1 MYKNLLRPILFLL
14 QPEAIHH
21 VVFFLFK
28 LVRNIPFGVWLIKKY
43 YSKYNNKPFELWGI
57 EFKNRV
63 GLAAGLDKNADAFDM
78 FDALGFG
85 FVEIGT
91 VTPVSQPGNPK
102 PRIFR
107 LKKDQAL
114 INRMGFNNKGAE
126 NAAQNL
132 KRRKGNII
140 IGGNIGKNKVTP
152 NEQAVNDYLLGFA
165 TLYPVVDYFVINVSS
180 PNTPNLR
187 ELQEREPLKVIL
199 TAIMEANKAKEKQKP
214 VLLKIAPDLSFEQI
228 DIIIELV
235 AETGLNGLVVN
246 NTTISRENLSYS
258 KEFIEKIGAGGL
270 SGKPLGKRSNEIIK
284 YIADKTG
291 GSIPIIGSGGIMS
304 EADAKAK
311 LEAGAS
317 LVQLYTGFIY
327 EGPGLIR
334 EINKSI

>member
-14 QPEAIHH
+14 QPETIHD
-21 VVFFLFK
+21 VVFFMFK
-28 LVRNIPFGVWLIKKY
+28 FTRRIPFVVKLIKKY
-43 YSKYNNKPFELWGI
+43 YSTPNNKPFELWGV

-91 VTPVSQPGNPK
+91 VTPLSQPGNPK

-114 INRMGFNNKGAE
+114 INRMGFNNKGAD

-132 KRRKGNII
+132 KRRKGSVI

-152 NEQAVNDYLLGFA
+152 NELAVNDYLSGFS

-187 ELQEREPLKVIL
+187 ELQEREPLKIIL
-199 TAIMEANKAKEKQKP
+199 SAVMEANKATEKQKP

-235 AETGLNGLVVN
+235 AETGINGLVVN

-258 KEFIEKIGAGGL
+258 KEFIEQIGAGGL

-291 GSIPIIGSGGIMS
+291 GKIPIIGSGGIMS
-304 EADAKAK
+304 AADAKAK
-311 LEAGAS
+311 LDAGAS
-317 LVQLYTGFIY
+317 LVQIYTGFIY
-327 EGPGLIR
+327 EGPGLIK